1 MTFPI
6 TLNGTLLPMKLISG
20 GKTVQ
25 SLPKFDFPEDLS
37 LSTFLKHY
45 SNIAESIKL
54 IKEMTFG
61 RWISMFTYF
70 QLAQA
75 YF

>member
-1 MTFPI
+1 
-6 TLNGTLLPMKLISG
+6 MKLVWG

-37 LSTFLKHY
+37 LSTCFKPY
-45 SNIAESIKL
+45 SNIAESIRL
-54 IKEMTFG
+54 IKEITFH
-61 RWISMFTYF
+61 RWILMFSYF

-75 YF
+75 YFRRH